1 MTWTKRAY
9 SPRQQD
15 GELRRIDMQLKALAA
30 VAQTFTDW
38 WASPVPEGGVPD
50 SVAAA
55 WNSTHDAMTA
65 LQAHRAWVE
74 LNPRVNLT
82 GQEAELARLVSL
94 NID

>member
-1 MTWTKRAY
+1 MTKRAY

-15 GELRRIDMQLKALAA
+15 AELRRTAMQIKALEA

-38 WASPVPEGGVPD
+38 WASPAPEGGVPD
-50 SVAAA
+50 AVGAACNSVYD
-55 WNSTHDAMTA
+55 SIRA
-65 LQAHRAWVE
+65 LEAHLRYVD